1 MMKVIINAL
10 KTVWKHSVY
19 RWLSLSCF
27 TLFFLLYLFTLPSS
41 FTGGQIGLVSLQYL
55 DKSMVSLS
63 FVMAV
68 LVAMIMTLMVWLI
81 RQGQKASKASA
92 TGGVLVGIFAP
103 LLCCSPIIPI
113 VFGSLA
119 SLLPSAI
126 GTSGPLFQGFIA
138 THQAELFSV
147 AIILLLLALYQNARK
162 VMSGTCCK
170 I

>member
-1 MMKVIINAL
+1 MTLIVNAL
-10 KTVWKHSVY
+10 KTVWQLSAY
-19 RWLSLSCF
+19 RWLSVISF
-27 TLFFLLYLFTLPSS
+27 VAFFMLYLLTLPSS

-55 DKSMVSLS
+55 DGSMFTLSL
-63 FVMAV
+63 VMAL
-68 LVAMIMTLMVWLI
+68 LVSMIITLMVWLI

-113 VFGSLA
+113 IFGSLA
-119 SLLPSAI
+119 SLLPSFI
-126 GTSGPLFQGFIA
+126 GSSGPLFQGFIA
-138 THQAELFSV
+138 TYQTELFTI

-162 VMSGTCCK
+162 VISGHCCK

>member
-1 MMKVIINAL
+1 MTLIVNAL
-10 KTVWKHSVY
+10 KTVWQLSAY
-19 RWLSLSCF
+19 RWLSVISF
-27 TLFFLLYLFTLPSS
+27 AAFFMLYLLTLPSS

-55 DKSMVSLS
+55 DASMFTLSL
-63 FVMAV
+63 VMAL
-68 LVAMIMTLMVWLI
+68 LVSMISTLMVWLI

-113 VFGSLA
+113 IFGSLA
-119 SLLPSAI
+119 SLLPSFI
-126 GTSGPLFQGFIA
+126 GSSGPLFQGFIA
-138 THQAELFSV
+138 THQTELFTI

-162 VMSGTCCK
+162 VMSGRCCK